1 MIAKNFK
8 FLYRHFQDKQE
19 VLAQMFRVPQ
29 SNISGYVNGTKPI
42 PVDILQKIA
51 MNVPIYK
58 MECTPTLNA
67 AKTAVEVMT
76 KGE

>member
-8 FLYRHFQDKQE
+8 FLYKHFKDKQE
-19 VLAQMFRVPQ
+19 VLAKMFNVPQ

-51 MNVPIYK
+51 ITFWKITTRRKFSKKSVLPFFRI
-58 MECTPTLNA
+58 CLQ
-67 AKTAVEVMT
+67 
-76 KGE
+76 